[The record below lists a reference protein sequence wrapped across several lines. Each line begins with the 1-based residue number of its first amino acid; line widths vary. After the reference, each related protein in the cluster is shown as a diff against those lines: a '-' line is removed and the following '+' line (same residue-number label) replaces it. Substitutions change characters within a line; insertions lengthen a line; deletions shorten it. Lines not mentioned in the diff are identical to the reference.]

1 MLLGEAET
9 WLVKCSVVVPV
20 YRNEPTLLELLRQ
33 IAALHQQLD
42 GSFEVVFVIDGS
54 PDNSYALLKL
64 RLGEM
69 PFPSQLISL
78 SRNFGSFAAIRAG
91 MTHAKGDFVAVLAA
105 DLQQPVSSV
114 KQFFS
119 AIEGGADIVIGQRE
133 SRDDPWFS
141 KTAATLFWRLYRRF
155 VQPQMPPGGA
165 DSFACTRQV
174 RDVLVALPEAN
185 SALVG
190 LLFWVGFRRELVT
203 YPRMSRI
210 RGRSGWT
217 FRRKFRYAFDTAF
230 AFSDLPITMMIVV
243 GALGIGGALA
253 ASIGVLIGWM
263 MGAVDVRGYTPLMLA
278 VLFSFSTTLLALGI
292 VGGYVWRIF
301 ENTKGRPVPLVHS
314 VELIAPAVPAQV
326 GTGPVG
332 TARS

>member
-1 MLLGEAET
+1 VKPET
-9 WLVKCSVVVPV
+9 WLVMRSVVVPV
-20 YRNEPTLLELLRQ
+20 YRNEATLPELLRQ
-33 IAALHQQLD
+33 ITALYQQRP
-42 GSFEVVFVIDGS
+42 GSFEVVFVVDGS

-64 RLGEM
+64 HLSEM

-91 MTHAKGDFVAVLAA
+91 MAHAKGEFVAVLAA

-114 KQFFS
+114 DEFFS
-119 AIEGGADIVIGQRE
+119 VLERGADIVIGQRA
-133 SRDDPWFS
+133 SRDDPWLS
-141 KTAATLFWRLYRRF
+141 QIAATMFWRFYRRF

-174 RDVLVALPEAN
+174 RDVLVSMPEAN

-203 YPRMSRI
+203 YPRTRRLS
-210 RGRSGWT
+210 GKSGWT
-217 FRRKFRYAFDTAF
+217 FKRKLRYAFDTAF
-230 AFSDLPITMMIVV
+230 AFSDLPISMMLVAGAVGIS
-243 GALGIGGALA
+243 GALVASVAVLVAWAFGA
-253 ASIGVLIGWM
+253 I
-263 MGAVDVRGYTPLMLA
+263 DVRGYTPLMLA

-314 VELIAPAVPAQV
+314 VEEFASGGVEAA
-326 GTGPVG
+326 
-332 TARS
+332 ARRS